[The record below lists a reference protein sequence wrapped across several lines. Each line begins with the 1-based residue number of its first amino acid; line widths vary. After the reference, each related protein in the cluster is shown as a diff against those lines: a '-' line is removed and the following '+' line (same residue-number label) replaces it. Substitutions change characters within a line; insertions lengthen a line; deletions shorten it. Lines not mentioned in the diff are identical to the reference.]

1 MHAPGR
7 LVCMSQRD
15 VSTTALT
22 HRAGLSI
29 SMHDPS
35 PDQIPPACVK
45 GLRRPRSHGQR
56 FLDAGTCGAAKCD
69 RRAQTVPCS
78 QYVRRGAACK
88 MSSWLRGLLAGSQP
102 LQGGHRAAAL
112 FRPRPEARAAE
123 ERVRRRVAQDLLA
136 LSRMLTQLA
145 SGPPDGSG
153 PQGRD
158 SKLTAV
164 RHACMHMGLFDRC
177 LHHPLP
183 QACQCCAKPT

>member
-7 LVCMSQRD
+7 LVCMSQPD

-22 HRAGLSI
+22 HRAGPSNDMHVLSQG
-29 SMHDPS
+29 
-35 PDQIPPACVK
+35 QIPPACVK
-45 GLRRPRSHGQR
+45 GLRRPRSHGSR
-56 FLDAGTCGAAKCD
+56 SLDAGACGTAQYH
-69 RRAQTVPCS
+69 RRACTGPCS
-78 QYVRRGAACK
+78 RYVRRGDDCN

-102 LQGGHRAAAL
+102 LQGDHRAAAL
-112 FRPRPEARAAE
+112 FRPRPEARAYE

-164 RHACMHMGLFDRC
+164 RHACMHAHGRV
-177 LHHPLP
+177 
-183 QACQCCAKPT
+183 